1 MIYLKQKNF
10 LLKTNLLFLFFAG
23 LLFYYNSNKNIIL
36 AMHHNLTYYD
46 TPNYYTNYND
56 PLQNLFFQANQL
68 NQIISNSLENTEH
81 AQLSNLF
88 NQLRQIN
95 EQIIT
100 YQQLQLKQQKIK
112 LINLELNLIQIKQ
125 LDQEYSD
132 MNQKMFSICND
143 MQTSYI
149 SSYQLGLL
157 QDIQIKMADN
167 RKQLFSLFFN
177 IL

>member
-1 MIYLKQKNF
+1 M
-10 LLKTNLLFLFFAG
+10 
-23 LLFYYNSNKNIIL
+23 
-36 AMHHNLTYYD
+36 
-46 TPNYYTNYND
+46 
-56 PLQNLFFQANQL
+56 
-68 NQIISNSLENTEH
+68 
-81 AQLSNLF
+81 
-88 NQLRQIN
+88 
-95 EQIIT
+95 
-100 YQQLQLKQQKIK
+100 QLKQQKIK

>member
-1 MIYLKQKNF
+1 SLK
-10 LLKTNLLFLFFAG
+10 
-23 LLFYYNSNKNIIL
+23 
-36 AMHHNLTYYD
+36 
-46 TPNYYTNYND
+46 
-56 PLQNLFFQANQL
+56 
-68 NQIISNSLENTEH
+68 
-81 AQLSNLF
+81 
-88 NQLRQIN
+88 
-95 EQIIT
+95 
-100 YQQLQLKQQKIK
+100 LQLK
-112 LINLELNLIQIKQ
+112 LIQIQQ
-125 LDQEYSD
+125 LPQEYSD

>member
-23 LLFYYNSNKNIIL
+23 LLFYYNANKNIIL
-36 AMHHNLTYYD
+36 AMNHNLTYYD

-95 EQIIT
+95 E
-100 YQQLQLKQQKIK
+100 
-112 LINLELNLIQIKQ
+112 
-125 LDQEYSD
+125 
-132 MNQKMFSICND
+132 
-143 MQTSYI
+143 
-149 SSYQLGLL
+149 
-157 QDIQIKMADN
+157 
-167 RKQLFSLFFN
+167 
-177 IL
+177 